1 MSLLL
6 LRNEN
11 LDHTIFVRVVKRFVH
26 LWSQAIEDALTDLN
40 ENILLDECPCP
51 DLRSKMHPY
60 MRHSRRRGNNCV
72 RATLAKNFL
81 ARGGG
86 YVTTRYELDL
96 KKLGLVAE
104 KSTLGYLASS
114 EFVARQLVLT
124 SKWLNSHFSSLDVA
138 PCGLKVV
145 NLTLD
150 ESRVCQQQVPQL
162 NVSPKLNLNGI
173 SGFDLET

>member
-1 MSLLL
+1 MHC
-6 LRNEN
+6 
-11 LDHTIFVRVVKRFVH
+11 DIFLRVVKRFVH
-26 LWSQAIEDALTDLN
+26 LWSQAIEDALTDSN
-40 ENILLDECPCP
+40 ENILLEECPCP

-96 KKLGLVAE
+96 KKLGLVGE
-104 KSTLGYLASS
+104 KSSLGYLASS
-114 EFVARQLVLT
+114 EFVARQLLLT
-124 SKWLNSHFSSLDVA
+124 SKWLDNHFQSLGVA
-138 PCGLKVV
+138 SDCALKVV

-162 NVSPKLNLNGI
+162 NMSPNSFL
-173 SGFDLET
+173 GFFWGAQ